1 MILISIY
8 VLFAA
13 GAPVWLIL
21 QPRDFI
27 NVQILYGG
35 VALMVLSLFRH
46 GLRRDDGH
54 GPGIQPPRRRRSTS
68 ASSGR

>member
-8 VLFAA
+8 VLIAS
-13 GAPVWLIL
+13 GTPVWLIL

-35 VALMVLSLFRH
+35 IILMVVSLLVAGF
-46 GLRRDDGH
+46 GGAVVSLPNFNFAEGVMNL
-54 GPGIQPPRRRRSTS
+54 GMIWL
-68 ASSGR
+68 

>member
-1 MILISIY
+1 MIIISIY

-35 VALMVLSLFRH
+35 IALMVLSLFSTGFG
-46 GLRRDDGH
+46 GLSVTVPELQ
-54 GPGIQPPRRRRSTS
+54 PGRGRPEPW